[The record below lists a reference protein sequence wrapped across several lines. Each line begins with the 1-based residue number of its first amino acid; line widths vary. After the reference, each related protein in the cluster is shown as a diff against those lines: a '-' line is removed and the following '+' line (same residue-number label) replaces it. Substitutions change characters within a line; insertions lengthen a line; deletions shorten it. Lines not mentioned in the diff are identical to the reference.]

1 MKKKIGDKVTSII
14 LPAID
19 GSEFNLENLNGKR
32 YMISFLRFASCPFCN
47 LRINQLVSGFNEFG
61 NDFTIVA
68 IFDSPLNNL
77 QKHAGKHKAPFPILA
92 DRKNTYYKAYGIEH
106 SFWGMLKG
114 MFGRFP
120 TLIKGMF
127 KGYLPLIFKGSLI
140 TMPADILVDENGIIQ
155 TAYYG
160 KDEGDHL
167 SFEKV
172 KAFATKTTYSQQNSC
187 NPLQTW

>member
-1 MKKKIGDKVTSII
+1 MKKKIGDRVTSII

-19 GSEFNLENLNGKR
+19 GSEFNLDSLQGKR

-61 NDFTIVA
+61 NNFTIVA
-68 IFDSPLNNL
+68 IFDSPLDNL

-92 DRKNTYYKAYGIEH
+92 DRKNTYYKAYGVER
-106 SFWGMLKG
+106 SFFGMMKG
-114 MFGRFP
+114 MIARFP
-120 TLIKGMF
+120 TLMKGMF
-127 KGYLPLIFKGSLI
+127 KGYLPIIFKGNLL
-140 TMPADILVDENGIIQ
+140 TMPVDLLVDENGVIQ

-167 SFEKV
+167 DFQKV
-172 KAFATKTTYSQQNSC
+172 KAFA
-187 NPLQTW
+187 L